1 MGVCKMKMIY
11 DKFNRVLTID
21 DIGYCEHEFIKS
33 WIDCNISDVLSGDVE
48 TCYITGRSQVN
59 ITIVCYG
66 FFVAVYQITDG
77 LPDNF
82 FIQSVGYKNAL
93 AVASK

>member
-21 DIGYCEHEFIKS
+21 DIGYCEHEFIRN

-66 FFVAVYQITDG
+66 FVVAVYQITDG

-82 FIQSVGYKNAL
+82 FIQSVGYNL

>member
-1 MGVCKMKMIY
+1 MKMVY
-11 DKFNRVLTID
+11 DKFNCVLTID
-21 DIGYCEHEFIKS
+21 NMKYCERDCIKS

-66 FFVAVYQITDG
+66 FVVAVYQITDG

-82 FIQSVGYKNAL
+82 FIQSVGYNL